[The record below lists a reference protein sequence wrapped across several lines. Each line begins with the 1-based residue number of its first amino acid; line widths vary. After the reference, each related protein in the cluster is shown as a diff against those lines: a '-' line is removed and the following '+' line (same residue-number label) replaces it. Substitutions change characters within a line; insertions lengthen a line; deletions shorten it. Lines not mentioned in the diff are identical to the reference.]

1 MISSI
6 KNYLSENTALL
17 IRMDDIAENMNW
29 SLMKKCE
36 DLFDELNIKPLLGVI
51 PKNEDS
57 ELLKYDKSE
66 YFWQEVRNWSK
77 KGWEIS
83 MHGYNHV
90 YGTKTYKKDYFNYG
104 GGSEF
109 FGLSLSDQKIKI
121 KNGLKKFVNEGIKI
135 RSFFAPNH
143 TYDLN
148 TFKALD
154 ECGIINIIDGY
165 GVFPY
170 SYKNLNFIPQL
181 FYKEIMLPFGIQS
194 TQIHLNYWKEKDFSN
209 FEKFLRRHQ
218 KKIVSFD
225 NILNKVKSGFFIHS
239 INFALKNCIKISRT
253 LKF

>member
-51 PKNEDS
+51 PKNEDP

-66 YFWQEVRNWSK
+66 NFWQEVRNWNK

-104 GGSEF
+104 GDSEF

-121 KNGLKKFVNEGIKI
+121 KSGFEKFVNEGIKI
-135 RSFFAPNH
+135 RSFFAPISYFLPKNFR
-143 TYDLN
+143 L
-148 TFKALD
+148 
-154 ECGIINIIDGY
+154 II
-165 GVFPY
+165 F
-170 SYKNLNFIPQL
+170 
-181 FYKEIMLPFGIQS
+181 
-194 TQIHLNYWKEKDFSN
+194 
-209 FEKFLRRHQ
+209 
-218 KKIVSFD
+218 
-225 NILNKVKSGFFIHS
+225 
-239 INFALKNCIKISRT
+239 
-253 LKF
+253 

>member
-6 KNYLSENTALL
+6 KNYFSENTALL

-29 SLMKKCE
+29 RLMNKCE

-57 ELLKYDKSE
+57 ELLKYDKTE
-66 YFWQEVRNWSK
+66 NFWQEVRSWNK

-90 YGTKTYKKDYFNYG
+90 YSAKTNKKDYFNYG

-121 KNGLKKFVNEGIKI
+121 KNGFEKFASEQIKI

-154 ECGIINIIDGY
+154 ECGIDNVIDGY
-165 GVFPY
+165 GIFPY
-170 SYKNLNFIPQL
+170 TYKNLNFIPQL
-181 FYKEIMLPFGIQS
+181 FYREIMLPFGIQS
-194 TQIHLNYWKEKDFSN
+194 TQLHINYWEEKDFNVFKKFVEKESN
-209 FEKFLRRHQ
+209 KIITYEEAL
-218 KKIVSFD
+218 KKI
-225 NILNKVKSGFFIHS
+225 NNNYKLINFFIKK
-239 INFALKNCIKISRT
+239 ILQLKRFIK
-253 LKF
+253 K